1 MHTHTHTHTHTNTHT
16 QTHTQR
22 ERETEDWNLTS
33 TVALGE
39 ELNFQSVFKR
49 RESVTVSDVMR
60 QVIPGVG
67 AIVGETAETMLLS
80 FVAVYGEKLCIR

>member
-1 MHTHTHTHTHTNTHT
+1 M
-16 QTHTQR
+16 
-22 ERETEDWNLTS
+22 
-33 TVALGE
+33 
-39 ELNFQSVFKR
+39 NFQSVFKR
-49 RESVTVSDVMR
+49 RESVTVSNVIW